1 MTEKWREEIE
11 MAIAAFLSAA
21 GLGGYPMNESMLDVE
36 FLPAPHKPSSL
47 PKNKM
52 AVYGFWGDGE
62 WLKIGKARPN
72 SNARYLSQHYNPK
85 SAQSTLAASLA
96 RDLNMLRISNF
107 DPQQP
112 GQWIKSSTNRINI
125 LLSADEPR
133 ELLSFLEAF
142 LHLRLRPRYEH

>member
-1 MTEKWREEIE
+1 MTIAWRNKIE
-11 MAIAAFLSAA
+11 LAIDAFLSAA
-21 GLGGYPMNESMLDVE
+21 ELGKHRLSETMLDVE
-36 FLPAPHKPSSL
+36 YLPAPHKPSSL
-47 PKNKM
+47 PKSKM
-52 AVYGFWGDGE
+52 AVYGFWGDDE
-62 WLKIGKARPN
+62 WLKIGKAGPN
-72 SNARYLSQHYNPK
+72 SNARYQSQHYNPK

-96 RDLNMLRISNF
+96 RDPNMISIPNF

-142 LHLRLRPRYEH
+142 LHLRLRP